1 MEHWI
6 NLDWPVDGLQLEKVF
21 DFYEVMGDTIVYHFH
36 INGIDLTDYSI
47 RGEVYDLNVS
57 NRMANYLSVPQ
68 SAPEITMGTCNSLGS
83 RFTATCSAELTLTMQ
98 PYAQVEFEVT
108 SPTGVKSTIMQQAI
122 QFQNSRIIWTSE
134 QQAILENNEDSED
147 PLF

>member
-6 NLDWPVDGLQLEKVF
+6 NLDWPVDFYQLEKVQ

-36 INGIDLTDYSI
+36 INGLDLTNYSV

-57 NRMANYLSVPQ
+57 NRMANSLAVPQ
-68 SAPEITMGTCNSLGS
+68 SAPEIVMGTCNALGS
-83 RFTATCSAELTLTMQ
+83 RFTATITAGLTLTMQ

-108 SPTGVKSTIMQQAI
+108 SPTGVKSTIMQQPI
-122 QFQNSRIIWTSE
+122 HFQNARIIWTSE
-134 QQAILENNEDSED
+134 QQEILEDNEDSED

>member
-36 INGIDLTDYSI
+36 VNGIDLTDYAV

-57 NRMANYLSVPQ
+57 NRMANSQAVPE
-68 SAPEITMGTCNSLGS
+68 SAPEIVMGTCNALGS
-83 RFTATCSAELTLTMQ
+83 RFTATVAAGLTLTMQ

-108 SPTGVKSTIMQQAI
+108 SPTGAKSTIMQQAI
-122 QFQNSRIIWTSE
+122 HFQNARIIWTSE
-134 QQAILENNEDSED
+134 QQAILEDNEDSED